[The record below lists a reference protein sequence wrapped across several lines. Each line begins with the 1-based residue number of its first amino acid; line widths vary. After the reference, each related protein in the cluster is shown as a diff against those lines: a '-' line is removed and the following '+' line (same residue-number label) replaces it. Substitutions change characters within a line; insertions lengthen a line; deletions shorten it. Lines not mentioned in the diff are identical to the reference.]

1 MPLAFSVL
9 LFPRPRKLGLGSKT
23 SGLGLGDTTA
33 WSPDLANIIIGKK
46 MCVFVGGE
54 QYSYYPVCIRTKS

>member
-1 MPLAFSVL
+1 MPS
-9 LFPRPRKLGLGSKT
+9 PT
-23 SGLGLGDTTA
+23 YDTTA

-54 QYSYYPVCIRTKS
+54 QYSYYPRYTKIFVNAILLNFRIDYLF